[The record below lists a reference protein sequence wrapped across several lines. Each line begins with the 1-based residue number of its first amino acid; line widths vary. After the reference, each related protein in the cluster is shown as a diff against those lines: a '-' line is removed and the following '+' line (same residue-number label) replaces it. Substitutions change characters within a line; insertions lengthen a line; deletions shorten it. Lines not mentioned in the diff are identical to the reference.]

1 MLGACVP
8 PGSPVV
14 RETPPP
20 PVEATVATPPPL
32 ALDLSGLRDRPAWEM
47 RPVTAN
53 ARIENG
59 RRVHIVAGG
68 ETGIAIARAYAVPW
82 SAIVA
87 ANALTEPFVIRV
99 GQRLVLPGDAP
110 AKTVDTLE
118 ARAAAFRI
126 GIDDIVT
133 GSEPA
138 RTAVARAAPNPRPV
152 ATAAT
157 TATRF
162 AWPAS
167 GPVVGRFG
175 RQGSRVS
182 QGIDIDAP
190 AGTSIRAASAGTVAY
205 VGSGVP
211 GFGGLILVRH
221 DGGWISAYG
230 RIASSVVAKDAVVK
244 AGETLGRTGDD
255 TLHFQLRRARVP
267 VDPLGYLPKR

>member
-1 MLGACVP
+1 M
-8 PGSPVV
+8 

-20 PVEATVATPPPL
+20 PVTATVATPPPL
-32 ALDLSGLRDRPAWEM
+32 ELDLSGLRDRPAWEK
-47 RPVTAN
+47 RPVVAN

-59 RRVHIVAGG
+59 KRVHIVAAG
-68 ETGIAIARAYAVPW
+68 ETGIAIARAYGLPW
-82 SAIVA
+82 SEIVA

-99 GQRLVLPGDAP
+99 GQRLVLPGDTP
-110 AKTVDTLE
+110 AKPRDTLE

-138 RTAVARAAPNPRPV
+138 RMAAVPTAPKPRPV
-152 ATAAT
+152 T
-157 TATRF
+157 TIAMASSTRF

-167 GPVVGRFG
+167 GPVTGRFG

-190 AGTSIRAASAGTVAY
+190 AGTAIRAASAGTVAY

-230 RIASSVVAKDAVVK
+230 RIASSVVAKDTVVK
-244 AGETLGRTGDD
+244 AGETLGRTGGD

>member
-8 PGSPVV
+8 PSAPAM

-20 PVEATVATPPPL
+20 PVTVTIATPPPL
-32 ALDLSGLRDRPAWEM
+32 ELDLSGLRDRPAWEK
-47 RPVTAN
+47 RPVVAN

-59 RRVHIVAGG
+59 KRVHIVAAG
-68 ETGIAIARAYAVPW
+68 ETGIAIARAYGVPW
-82 SAIVA
+82 SDIVT
-87 ANALTEPFVIRV
+87 ANALSEPFVIRV
-99 GQRLVLPGDAP
+99 GQRLVLPGETS
-110 AKTVDTLE
+110 AKPRDTLE

-138 RTAVARAAPNPRPV
+138 RTSAAPTKPVVRP
-152 ATAAT
+152 AT
-157 TATRF
+157 TPTTTARF

-167 GPVVGRFG
+167 GPVTGRFG

-190 AGTSIRAASAGTVAY
+190 AGTAIRAASAGIVAY

-221 DGGWISAYG
+221 EGGWISAYG
-230 RIASSVVAKDAVVK
+230 RIASSVVAKDTVVK
-244 AGETLGRTGDD
+244 AGETLGRTGGD